1 MAELKDT
8 DKSSLLLP
16 PQHIEAEQYVLG
28 AILLEN
34 EALAKAQ
41 EIIKP
46 EDFYRDAHRRIYNSM
61 LSLFSSHEPID
72 IITLTEHLRKNGDL
86 EEVGGLAYITNLATI
101 IPTSANIRHHCR
113 IIKEKALFRALIN
126 TANLII
132 GKAYE
137 GTTEADEALD
147 HAERLIFEIADRR
160 ANTSFQNV
168 KDIVKDAFKTIST
181 LLEKKSNVTG
191 ISTGFK
197 DLDDMTAGFQPSDL
211 IIIGGRPAMGKTA
224 FALNIAQHSAIKT
237 NQPVA
242 IFSLEMSREQLV
254 MRMLCSESQVNYSK
268 LRKGFLN
275 SSELKRLTRAASS
288 LSEAPIFI
296 DDSAALSVMEVRA
309 KARRLKAEQRGLG
322 MIVID
327 YLQLMKGRGDAERRE
342 QEISEISR
350 SLKALAKELRVPVVA
365 LSQLNRR
372 VEYNQDKRPGLG
384 DLRESG
390 AIEQDA
396 DVIIFLYRD
405 EVYNKKTPH
414 KGVAEV
420 IIAKQ
425 RNGPTGTV
433 RLTFMDEYTKFVDLT
448 TEVYEAEE
456 EAY

>member
-1 MAELKDT
+1 MSELKT
-8 DKSSLLLP
+8 PDKSSLLLP
-16 PQHIEAEQYVLG
+16 PQHIEAEQFVLG
-28 AILLEN
+28 AILLDN

-41 EIIKP
+41 ELIRP

-61 LSLFSSHEPID
+61 LSLFASHEPID
-72 IITLTEHLRKNGDL
+72 IITLTEHLRKGGDL
-86 EEVGGLAYITNLATI
+86 EDVGGLAYITNLATI
-101 IPTSANIRHHCR
+101 IPTSANVRHHCR
-113 IIKEKALFRALIN
+113 IIKEKALFRSLIN

-132 GKAYE
+132 ERAYE

-147 HAERLIFEIADRR
+147 YAERLIFEIADKRT
-160 ANTSFQNV
+160 NTSFQNV
-168 KDIVKDAFKTIST
+168 KDIVKDAFKTIGT

-191 ISTGFK
+191 VSTGFK

-242 IFSLEMSREQLV
+242 IFSLEMSKEQLV

-309 KARRLKAEQRGLG
+309 KARRLKAEQKGLG

-405 EVYNKKTPH
+405 EVYNKKTPY
-414 KGVAEV
+414 KGVAEI